1 MRFADEGPTA
11 IGAIS
16 QRNFA
21 SSSSFTI
28 CRLAS
33 ALPPSEGFCVSK
45 PVKATAITIGVED
58 LARSKRFYGEGLG
71 CKIAQDHPNFVSFAL
86 RRIVVAGAVRTGRD
100 GPRRRGLT
108 ATS

>member
-1 MRFADEGPTA
+1 MRLADEGPTA

-71 CKIAQDHPNFVSFAL
+71 CEIAQDHPNFVSFDRGDGSSSLAL
-86 RRIVVAGAVRTGRD
+86 YARDATAQDAVA
-100 GPRRRGLT
+100 
-108 ATS
+108 